1 MQTRCPL
8 TDKEKELIRFN
19 TEMIKLLVVL
29 FMATGGGSLALIAE
43 GIEMAREA
51 ILAFAGMVFAV
62 TSGVL
67 GLMIYMNT
75 QKLLK

>member
-1 MQTRCPL
+1 
-8 TDKEKELIRFN
+8 
-19 TEMIKLLVVL
+19 MIKLLVVL